1 MSIIPAI
8 FKIFERVM
16 NLELVNH
23 LETNELLDNDY
34 HGFWI
39 GESIVSAGIYFVET
53 LIDPIGKSDN
63 VMVIFMDL
71 RI

>member
-1 MSIIPAI
+1 
-8 FKIFERVM
+8 M

-23 LETNELLDNDY
+23 LESNELLDNEH
-34 HGFWI
+34 HGFRI
-39 GESIVSAGIYFVET
+39 GESVVSAGIYFVET

-71 RI
+71 CI

>member
-1 MSIIPAI
+1 
-8 FKIFERVM
+8 M

-23 LETNELLDNDY
+23 LETNELLDIEY
-34 HGFWI
+34 HRFRI
-39 GESIVSAGIYFVET
+39 GESIVSAGICFIET
-53 LIDPIGKSDN
+53 LIDPIGKSDY